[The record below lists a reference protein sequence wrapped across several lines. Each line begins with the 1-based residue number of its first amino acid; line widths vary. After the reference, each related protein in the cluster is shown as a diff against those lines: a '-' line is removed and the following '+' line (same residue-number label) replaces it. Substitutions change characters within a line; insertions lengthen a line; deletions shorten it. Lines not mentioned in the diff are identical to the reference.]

1 MQRRTALTIL
11 SAAAVGLIVSARA
24 SADPTPDSQIPIHG
38 TVVSVDK
45 TNYTVI
51 LRYAPPGSQPETKH
65 EFALE
70 NKNDVFRLH
79 PGAVIDGTADT
90 TQKQWVLS
98 NLNIES
104 EKPMSGQPSP

>member
-1 MQRRTALTIL
+1 MQRRTAIAVL
-11 SAAAVGLIVSARA
+11 SAAAVGLVASARV
-24 SADPTPDSQIPIHG
+24 SADPTPDPQIPIHG

-45 TNYTVI
+45 TNYTVVV
-51 LRYAPPGSQPETKH
+51 RYSSPGSQPETKH
-65 EFALE
+65 EFGLE

-90 TQKQWVLS
+90 TQKRWVLS